1 MQPISKYLDSQNKLS
16 YIFQKAYKIGF
27 ASVERTCKSD
37 KLLALIKQEVFPKKM
52 QDKMEYITAFMD
64 FRKIVPQLVEKDDM
78 INNYNKENKEK
89 ELENITSYF
98 CCGENLEIFEQPLV
112 DRLDDLCKKK
122 KIIFI
127 NIGIEGYFV
136 NRYAA
141 DNYAIH
147 GTCAILIPNKDNYNL
162 YYINSHGQDVLYNT
176 NFEMVKTKTRV
187 NTIKFARPID
197 CIVIKAICDYMKINH
212 DINIHYDSTE
222 KHNYYGVNLQEG
234 DDHGVCYIFPIVIYY
249 YFGIYFTEKKA
260 LCSGGKVRYVKPFQN
275 LLKNNDIDLMVHA
288 CFADFDAEVTKI
300 LFDSLN
306 KKKTEKNSTDTINL
320 LTKSVNNSKFRFVKN
335 ITNTIISFI
344 SQAYFMKKI

>member
-1 MQPISKYLDSQNKLS
+1 MDSQNKLS
-16 YIFQKAYKIGF
+16 YIFQKAYNIGF

-52 QDKMEYITAFMD
+52 QDKIEYITAFID
-64 FRKIVPQLVEKDDM
+64 FRKLVPHLEEKGTKFANYNEKD
-78 INNYNKENKEK
+78 KEK

-98 CCGENLEIFEQPLV
+98 CCGKNLEIFEQPLV
-112 DRLDDLCKKK
+112 DRLNDLCKKG

-127 NIGIEGYFV
+127 NMGIDSYFV
-136 NRYAA
+136 NRYAEG
-141 DNYAIH
+141 NYAIH
-147 GTCAILIPNKDNYNL
+147 GTCAILIPNGNDYNM
-162 YYINSHGQDVLYNT
+162 YYINSHGHDVLYNT
-176 NFEMVKTKTRV
+176 NFETVKTKTRI
-187 NTIKFARPID
+187 NTIKFTCPVD
-197 CIVIKAICDYMKINH
+197 CIVMKAICDYMKINH

-260 LCSGGKVRYVKPFQN
+260 LRIDGKVRYVKTFQN
-275 LLKNNDIDLMVHA
+275 LLKSNNIDLMVHV
-288 CFADFDAEVTKI
+288 CFADFDTEITKI
-300 LFDSLN
+300 LFDSLH
-306 KKKTEKNSTDTINL
+306 KKKTEKNSTATIEL

>member
-1 MQPISKYLDSQNKLS
+1 
-16 YIFQKAYKIGF
+16 
-27 ASVERTCKSD
+27 
-37 KLLALIKQEVFPKKM
+37 
-52 QDKMEYITAFMD
+52 
-64 FRKIVPQLVEKDDM
+64 
-78 INNYNKENKEK
+78 
-89 ELENITSYF
+89 
-98 CCGENLEIFEQPLV
+98 
-112 DRLDDLCKKK
+112 
-122 KIIFI
+122 
-127 NIGIEGYFV
+127 
-136 NRYAA
+136 
-141 DNYAIH
+141 
-147 GTCAILIPNKDNYNL
+147 
-162 YYINSHGQDVLYNT
+162 
-176 NFEMVKTKTRV
+176 MVKTKTRV